1 MTNSERSSIDKD
13 ILRACVLQAK
23 WNGTTVEEEYKLTM
37 SYKNN
42 GNKKMDISFNAMN
55 KIETNIKE
63 ALANRLLEDHEAQA
77 CRYYNKYIKD
87 IKNPCEGKECSINCE
102 YCLELI

>member
-1 MTNSERSSIDKD
+1 MTGREKSSIDKD
-13 ILRACVLQAK
+13 ILRACILQAK

-42 GNKKMDISFNAMN
+42 GNKEDDISFEA
-55 KIETNIKE
+55 KSKRETDIEK

-77 CRYYNKYIKD
+77 CRYYNKYIKG
-87 IKNPCEGKECSINCE
+87 IKNPCEGKECGMNCE
-102 YCLELI
+102 YCLALV